1 MHQIHFLRSECQK
14 EPKGCLTDRGF
25 ATGAWP
31 SRVERDLHDLSAR
44 KQRVR
49 DFLVTWRGVWS
60 SAKQVGI

>member
-1 MHQIHFLRSECQK
+1 MHQIHFLRSESQK
-14 EPKGCLTDRGF
+14 EPKGGLTGRGF

-31 SRVERDLHDLSAR
+31 SRVERDLRDLSAR

-60 SAKQVGI
+60 RAKQVGI